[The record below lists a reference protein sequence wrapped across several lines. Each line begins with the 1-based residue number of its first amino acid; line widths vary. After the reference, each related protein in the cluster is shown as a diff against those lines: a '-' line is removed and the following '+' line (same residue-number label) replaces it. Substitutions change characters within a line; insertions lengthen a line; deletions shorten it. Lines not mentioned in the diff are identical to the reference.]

1 LLIFPC
7 WYLFPTHQALAV
19 CYNNLHM
26 PKRESMNEIKYKPIG
41 VIHSPF
47 KEPRG
52 TPIQPAGAKGING
65 MVEIFPEY
73 AEGLKDI
80 EDFSHIILL
89 YHFHL
94 SQGSTLLAKPY
105 MDNETH
111 GIFAMRGP
119 SRPNPIGIS
128 VVHLVKIEGNMLH
141 IQDVDI
147 VDGTPL
153 LDIKPYVPEFDI
165 RKVKGIGWLEKNVH
179 KLSTSKDD
187 GRFAE

>member
-1 LLIFPC
+1 M
-7 WYLFPTHQALAV
+7 T
-19 CYNNLHM
+19 
-26 PKRESMNEIKYKPIG
+26 EIKYKPIG

-47 KEPRG
+47 KEPEG

-65 MVEIFPEY
+65 TVEIFPEY

-80 EDFSHIILL
+80 EGFSHIILI

-94 SQGSTLLAKPY
+94 SRGALLKVKPY

-111 GIFAMRGP
+111 GVFAMRGP

-128 VVHLVKIEGNMLH
+128 AVRLVRIKDNILH

-147 VDGTPL
+147 VDETPL

-165 RKVKGIGWLEKNVH
+165 REAERTGWLEKNVH
-179 KLSTSKDD
+179 KLPASKDD
-187 GRFAE
+187 GRFTIC